1 MICTVTL
8 NPALDLTLQVP
19 VLNKGSINRA
29 HTERIVPGGKGV
41 NVSLML
47 KNFGVDSL
55 AAGFAAGGSGE
66 IFCELLQKAGI
77 SCAFLPAQGMT
88 RINVKI
94 RAEEETDI
102 NGAGADV
109 SLAEVR
115 ALAESLSANREITVL
130 VLGGSLPAS
139 LPDNAYVEFL
149 RAFRRPDVQVVADVS
164 GKALAQMVKFRPWL
178 VKPNK
183 EELGDAFG
191 VTIGSKESALCYARR
206 LREAGAG
213 NVIVSL
219 GAEGALMADD
229 KGGEYFMD
237 AFKGVSVDTVGAGD
251 SLLGAFLAAYEQGMP
266 AQDCLALGVAAGSA
280 TAFRHGLATAE
291 EVRTLAQTRRTEK

>member
-19 VLNKGSINRA
+19 VLKKGSINRA

-47 KNFGVDSL
+47 KNFGIGSL

-77 SCAFLPAQGMT
+77 ACAFQPAQGMT
-88 RINVKI
+88 RINVRI

-102 NGAGADV
+102 NGAGAEV

-149 RAFRRPDVQVVADVS
+149 RAFRRPDVRVVADVS